1 MLKKEALEK
10 LAKLSKIEVSV
21 LEAAIKAT
29 EEQDIAIPEL
39 NVFTAD
45 ELATRDSNAKKT
57 GYNEGKVAGLEIAV
71 KEQKEK
77 LGIDVE
83 GKTLD
88 VLIDA
93 YGKKILADAK
103 IEPNAKVAEL
113 TTSLKKVQDNLA
125 AEIEAKK
132 QLEGT
137 ITSIKTENTLI
148 SMFPDNVSDILSKNE
163 ILGIVKAKYEF
174 VTEDGKLVVKENGQ
188 IVKDTTT
195 QNALDP
201 KDVIKNYLTERKLV
215 VEGDPKRQ
223 GRGGE
228 GDSGK
233 GGAIL
238 KLSELEKS
246 FTDAGKSLQGQEFNA
261 ALDSAMK
268 ANPSF
273 DMNA

>member
-10 LAKLSKIEVSV
+10 LAKLSKIEVSI

-29 EEQDIAIPEL
+29 EEQDIAISEL
-39 NVFTAD
+39 NVFTVD

-93 YGKKILADAK
+93 YGKKILIDAK
-103 IEPNAKVAEL
+103 VEPNAKVAEL

-137 ITSIKTENTLI
+137 ISSIKTENTLI

-174 VTEDGKLVVKENGQ
+174 VNEDGKLVVKENGQ
-188 IVKDTTT
+188 IVKDATT
-195 QNALDP
+195 QNAIDP
-201 KDVIKNYLTERKLV
+201 KDVIKSYLTERKLV
-215 VEGDPKRQ
+215 VDGDPNRQ
-223 GRGGE
+223 GRGAG
-228 GDSGK
+228 GDAGK

-238 KLSELEKS
+238 KLSELEKQ
-246 FTDAGKSLQGQEFNA
+246 FKDADKSLQGAEFNA
-261 ALDSAMK
+261 ALESAMK

-273 DMNA
+273 DLNA